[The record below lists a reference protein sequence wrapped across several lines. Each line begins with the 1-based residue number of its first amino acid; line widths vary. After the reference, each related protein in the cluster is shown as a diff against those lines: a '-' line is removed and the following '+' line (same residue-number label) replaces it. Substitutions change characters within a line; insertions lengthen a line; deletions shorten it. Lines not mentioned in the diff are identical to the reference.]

1 MSAYRLSIL
10 AAFRENDGQLTEAQL
25 ATPEV
30 GGRFWRGE
38 IHRMRKAGYRIGYV
52 IRDGQEVY
60 YLEGVPE
67 LDAGR
72 DGAYEHDR
80 SPVVAEAVTPGRV
93 VSPDVGPVPL
103 FRLDPEPAS
112 PYDIEAHEAA

>member
-1 MSAYRLSIL
+1 MSPYRLSIL
-10 AAFRENDGQLTEAQL
+10 RAFDENDGQLTEAQL

-52 IRDGQEVY
+52 LRDGEEVY
-60 YLEGVPE
+60 YLEDGPE

-72 DGAYEHDR
+72 GGDDRRPTSVPDDGGVTAPA
-80 SPVVAEAVTPGRV
+80 PV
-93 VSPDVGPVPL
+93 SSDVEPVPL
-103 FRLDPEPAS
+103 FQLEPEPAS
-112 PYDIEAHEAA
+112 PYDPSVEAA